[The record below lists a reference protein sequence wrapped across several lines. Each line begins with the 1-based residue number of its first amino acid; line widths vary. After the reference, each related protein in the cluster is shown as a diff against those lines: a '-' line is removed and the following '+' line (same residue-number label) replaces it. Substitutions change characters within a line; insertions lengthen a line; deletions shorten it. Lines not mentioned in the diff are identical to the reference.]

1 MFGSK
6 ARDSK
11 KGIGLVLAVAA
22 LGGSVAIMT
31 GQQTATGPYTA
42 AQAAAGRT
50 LYQANCASCHAAD
63 LSGIASASALT
74 GGLFMGSWGG
84 RTTADLVGF
93 MAGAMPPTNPGG
105 LGDAAY
111 VNIAAFLLD

>member
-1 MFGSK
+1 MFGFN
-6 ARDSK
+6 ALGSK
-11 KGIGLVLAVAA
+11 KHFGLVLALAA
-22 LGGSVAIMT
+22 IGCSVAVMT

-50 LYQANCASCHAAD
+50 LYEANCASCHAAD

-84 RTTADLVGF
+84 RTVGDLVGF

-111 VNIAAFLLD
+111 V